1 MAYNRTTLKNSFI
14 PGLRGEEINIRKQIN
29 IETSKIQNE
38 LNNLNSL
45 KVNISDLNNAIDTKL
60 SSGISAIPTPQLNNT
75 YDIGTTSRKFK
86 DLYLSGNV
94 YVGTFNIGTTL
105 TGFTLGSQSLV
116 AGATSVQSLASGGA
130 ISGTTIGGTTIT
142 ASSGFSGNITGNVTG
157 NVSGNLNGNVT
168 ATTVSTS
175 TLTANSVTIAGLDI
189 NNFAIA
195 MSTALS

>member
-14 PGLRGEEINIRKQIN
+14 PSLRGEEINIRKQIN
-29 IETSKIQNE
+29 IETSKIGNE

-45 KVNISDLNNAIDTKL
+45 KVNISDLNTAIDTKL

-75 YDIGTTSRKFK
+75 YDIGTTSKKFK

-94 YVGTFNIGTTL
+94 YVGTFNIATTL

-116 AGATSVQSLASGGA
+116 AGITSVQSLASGGA

-175 TLTANSVTIAGLDI
+175 TLTANNVVVAGLDI

>member
-14 PGLRGEEINIRKQIN
+14 PSLRGEEINIRKQIN
-29 IETSKIQNE
+29 IETSKIENE

-45 KVNISDLNNAIDTKL
+45 KVNISDLNTAIDTKL

-75 YDIGTTSRKFK
+75 YDIGTTSKKFK
-86 DLYLSGNV
+86 DLYLSGKV
-94 YVGTFNIGTTL
+94 YVGTFNIATTL

-175 TLTANSVTIAGLDI
+175 TLTANNVVVAGLDI